1 LPGRKETTWLKLKRV
16 PESLD
21 LLIIGA
27 KWGYGRR
34 HEFLSNLTLAVW
46 DKDEMS
52 PICKTYRGLTNKE
65 MGMLTEKLLE
75 LRLNNDDNG
84 VSVKP
89 KIVVEVIYDDIQRS
103 SIYRCGYTLRQTRIR
118 EIRWDKSADE
128 ADDLRR
134 VRTIYKEL
142 HG

>member
-1 LPGRKETTWLKLKRV
+1 VRLHSEANENKR
-16 PESLD
+16 
-21 LLIIGA
+21 
-27 KWGYGRR
+27 
-34 HEFLSNLTLAVW
+34 
-46 DKDEMS
+46 DK
-52 PICKTYRGLTNKE
+52 
-65 MGMLTEKLLE
+65 
-75 LRLNNDDNG
+75 
-84 VSVKP
+84 V
-89 KIVVEVIYDDIQRS
+89 IQRS